1 MPKITNQEL
10 SDLLVR
16 ITAKMEAEKAFT
28 KEHRSWE
35 IKEMEKLHIKID
47 EQNVRI
53 LKNEIKLVWFKGITP
68 MFSVFMGWLF
78 KRTF

>member
-47 EQNVRI
+47 EQNGRI
-53 LKNEIKLVWFKGITP
+53 RKNEITLGWFKGITA
-68 MFSVFMGWLF
+68 MFSVFIGWLF